1 MSITV
6 LNYMDQALV
15 DRIHSQAAKRAETA
29 KQTTSDDF
37 ATVLADSTKAIE
49 NNQNTISTNTAVSDT
64 STVSTGQTAASSASS
79 YTSNELDSIFEDAAN
94 TYGVSSIILKSIA
107 KAESGFNPSAVSS
120 AGAVG
125 IMQLMPSTAAALG
138 VSNSYDAREN
148 IMGGA
153 KYISQ
158 LLSNYQG
165 NISLALAA
173 YNAGSANVDKYG
185 GIPPFTETQNYV
197 KKVLSYMEEF
207 GSAVSNTVSSVSDQL
222 SSIFS
227 LTGTARDEANQMLA
241 DFFSSKNISK
251 DALDILTAILKLK
264 NMISG
269 QTTSTDVSSALQ
281 NTDTTSSAAV
291 SSSVTPSDRTA
302 VLTSINSD
310 SETIEDITKG
320 IPVRVI
326 PSAETDTDEDT
337 DTETNT
343 DIDAAV
349 STDTNDDVS
358 TDTDS
363 ESYTSCCL
371 RIARRQF
378 LCRSYGSQNFCLI
391 RNCFIL
397 SYIVMIILQSVPLSS
412 D

>member
-6 LNYMDQALV
+6 LNYMDHALV
-15 DRIHSQAAKRAETA
+15 SRINEQAVKRAEAA
-29 KQTTSDDF
+29 KQSNTDDF
-37 ATVLADSTKAIE
+37 AAALADSTKALE
-49 NNQNTISTNTAVSDT
+49 NSQNTSQTGTTGADT
-64 STVSTGQTAASSASS
+64 SGISAAQTTASSANS
-79 YTSNELDSIFEDAAN
+79 YTSGELDSIFEEAAN
-94 TYGVSSIILKSIA
+94 SYGVSSIILKSIA
-107 KAESGFNPSAVSS
+107 KAESGFNPSAVS
-120 AGAVG
+120 
-125 IMQLMPSTAAALG
+125 MQLMPSTAAALG

-222 SSIFS
+222 SSIFN
-227 LTGTARDEANQMLA
+227 LTGSARDEANQMLA

-281 NTDTTSSAAV
+281 NTDTTSSAV
-291 SSSVTPSDRTA
+291 GSTSETPSDRTA

-310 SETIEDITKG
+310 SETIEDITKD

-363 ESYTSCCL
+363 ES
-371 RIARRQF
+371 
-378 LCRSYGSQNFCLI
+378 
-391 RNCFIL
+391 
-397 SYIVMIILQSVPLSS
+397 
-412 D
+412 

>member
-15 DRIHSQAAKRAETA
+15 SRIHEQAAKRAEAA
-29 KQTTSDDF
+29 KQNNSDDF
-37 ATVLADSTKAIE
+37 ATVLADSTKALD
-49 NNQNTISTNTAVSDT
+49 NSQDASASGTVSSDASGV
-64 STVSTGQTAASSASS
+64 STVSESTSSVSS
-79 YTSNELDSIFEDAAN
+79 YTSDELDSIFEEAAN
-94 TYGVSSIILKSIA
+94 TYGVSSVILKSIA

-120 AGAVG
+120 AGAIG
-125 IMQLMPSTAAALG
+125 IMQLMPQTAAALG

-207 GSAVSNTVSSVSDQL
+207 GSAVSNTVSTVSDQL

-264 NMISG
+264 NMVSSQTSG
-269 QTTSTDVSSALQ
+269 STASASQNTAATASAVKDTSEDSSVRSADHTST
-281 NTDTTSSAAV
+281 N
-291 SSSVTPSDRTA
+291 SSSGS
-302 VLTSINSD
+302 L
-310 SETIEDITKG
+310 EDAAQDL
-320 IPVRVI
+320 PVRVI
-326 PSAETDTDEDT
+326 PSEGTDED
-337 DTETNT
+337 E
-343 DIDAAV
+343 
-349 STDTNDDVS
+349 
-358 TDTDS
+358 
-363 ESYTSCCL
+363 L
-371 RIARRQF
+371 
-378 LCRSYGSQNFCLI
+378 
-391 RNCFIL
+391 
-397 SYIVMIILQSVPLSS
+397 
-412 D
+412 

>member
-6 LNYMDQALV
+6 LNYMDHALV
-15 DRIHSQAAKRAETA
+15 SRINEQAAKRAEAA
-29 KQTTSDDF
+29 KQSNTDDF
-37 ATVLADSTKAIE
+37 AAALADSTKALE
-49 NNQNTISTNTAVSDT
+49 NSQNTSQTGTTGADT
-64 STVSTGQTAASSASS
+64 SGISAAQTTASSANS
-79 YTSNELDSIFEDAAN
+79 YTSGELDSIFEEAAN
-94 TYGVSSIILKSIA
+94 SYGVSSIILKSIA
-107 KAESGFNPSAVSS
+107 KAESGFNPSAVSN

-125 IMQLMPSTAAALG
+125 IMQLVPSTAAALG

-222 SSIFS
+222 SSIFN
-227 LTGTARDEANQMLA
+227 LTGSARDEANQMLA

-264 NMISG
+264 NMISS
-269 QTTSTDVSSALQ
+269 QSSTATASMAQ
-281 NTDTTSSAAV
+281 NTDTSSYPAENTSDDS
-291 SSSVTPSDRTA
+291 SDRIA
-302 VLTSINSD
+302 VAFSKNS
-310 SETIEDITKG
+310 EAVEDITKDFS
-320 IPVRVI
+320 VDVI
-326 PSAETDTDEDT
+326 PFTEPDTDIADSADT
-337 DTETNT
+337 D
-343 DIDAAV
+343 AA
-349 STDTNDDVS
+349 DTSV
-358 TDTDS
+358 DTDS
-363 ESYTSCCL
+363 
-371 RIARRQF
+371 
-378 LCRSYGSQNFCLI
+378 
-391 RNCFIL
+391 
-397 SYIVMIILQSVPLSS
+397 QS
-412 D
+412 

>member
-79 YTSNELDSIFEDAAN
+79 YTSSELDSIFEDAAN

-125 IMQLMPSTAAALG
+125 IMQLMPSIAAALG

-158 LLSNYQG
+158 LLSRYDG
-165 NISLALAA
+165 DVSLALAA
-173 YNAGSANVDKYG
+173 YNAGSGNVAKYG
-185 GIPPFTETQNYV
+185 GIPPFAETQNYV
-197 KKVLSYMEEF
+197 SKVLGYYQN
-207 GSAVSNTVSSVSDQL
+207 GV
-222 SSIFS
+222 
-227 LTGTARDEANQMLA
+227 
-241 DFFSSKNISK
+241 
-251 DALDILTAILKLK
+251 DIP
-264 NMISG
+264 S
-269 QTTSTDVSSALQ
+269 Q
-281 NTDTTSSAAV
+281 TSSAQA
-291 SSSVTPSDRTA
+291 
-302 VLTSINSD
+302 
-310 SETIEDITKG
+310 
-320 IPVRVI
+320 
-326 PSAETDTDEDT
+326 SAT
-337 DTETNT
+337 DTEGLSVDERQNIYRQMLSLTN
-343 DIDAAV
+343 
-349 STDTNDDVS
+349 
-358 TDTDS
+358 
-363 ESYTSCCL
+363 
-371 RIARRQF
+371 Q
-378 LCRSYGSQNFCLI
+378 LI
-391 RNCFIL
+391 L
-397 SYIVMIILQSVPLSS
+397 DKLEA
-412 D
+412 

>member
-15 DRIHSQAAKRAETA
+15 SRINEQAAKRAEAA
-29 KQTTSDDF
+29 KQNNSDDF
-37 ATVLADSTKAIE
+37 AAVLADSTKALE
-49 NNQNTISTNTAVSDT
+49 NSQDTNQTGAAGSDASGVSTVQTTAGSDASGISTAQTTAP
-64 STVSTGQTAASSASS
+64 SANS
-79 YTSNELDSIFEDAAN
+79 YTSGELDSIFEEAAN
-94 TYGVSSIILKSIA
+94 TYGVSSTILKSIA

-120 AGAVG
+120 TGAVG

-197 KKVLSYMEEF
+197 QKVLSYMEEF
-207 GSAVSNTVSSVSDQL
+207 GSAVSNTVSNVSDQL

-251 DALDILTAILKLK
+251 DALDILTVILKLK
-264 NMISG
+264 NMMSS
-269 QTTSTDVSSALQ
+269 QSSAGTVPATQ
-281 NTDTTSSAAV
+281 TTDTTESTSDDLSGRVAV
-291 SSSVTPSDRTA
+291 AEPKVF
-302 VLTSINSD
+302 D
-310 SETIEDITKG
+310 SEPVKDITKDFS
-320 IPVRVI
+320 VNVI
-326 PSAETDTDEDT
+326 PFTETETDHETSSDT
-337 DTETNT
+337 D
-343 DIDAAV
+343 DA
-349 STDTNDDVS
+349 DTSV
-358 TDTDS
+358 DTDN
-363 ESYTSCCL
+363 E
-371 RIARRQF
+371 A
-378 LCRSYGSQNFCLI
+378 
-391 RNCFIL
+391 
-397 SYIVMIILQSVPLSS
+397 
-412 D
+412 

>member
-6 LNYMDQALV
+6 LNYMDHALV
-15 DRIHSQAAKRAETA
+15 SRINEQAAKRAEAA
-29 KQTTSDDF
+29 KQSNTDDF
-37 ATVLADSTKAIE
+37 AAALADSTKALE
-49 NNQNTISTNTAVSDT
+49 NSQNTSQTGTTGADT
-64 STVSTGQTAASSASS
+64 SGISAAQTTASSANS
-79 YTSNELDSIFEDAAN
+79 YTSGELDSIFEEAAN
-94 TYGVSSIILKSIA
+94 SYGVSSIILKSIA
-107 KAESGFNPSAVSS
+107 KAESGFNPSAVR
-120 AGAVG
+120 

-197 KKVLSYMEEF
+197 SYMEEF

-222 SSIFS
+222 SSIFN
-227 LTGTARDEANQMLA
+227 LTGSARDEANQMLA

-281 NTDTTSSAAV
+281 NTDTTSSAV
-291 SSSVTPSDRTA
+291 GSTSETPSDRTA

-310 SETIEDITKG
+310 SETIEDITKD

-363 ESYTSCCL
+363 ES
-371 RIARRQF
+371 
-378 LCRSYGSQNFCLI
+378 
-391 RNCFIL
+391 
-397 SYIVMIILQSVPLSS
+397 
-412 D
+412 

>member
-1 MSITV
+1 
-6 LNYMDQALV
+6 
-15 DRIHSQAAKRAETA
+15 
-29 KQTTSDDF
+29 
-37 ATVLADSTKAIE
+37 
-49 NNQNTISTNTAVSDT
+49 
-64 STVSTGQTAASSASS
+64 
-79 YTSNELDSIFEDAAN
+79 
-94 TYGVSSIILKSIA
+94 
-107 KAESGFNPSAVSS
+107 
-120 AGAVG
+120 
-125 IMQLMPSTAAALG
+125 
-138 VSNSYDAREN
+138 
-148 IMGGA
+148 MGGA

-185 GIPPFTETQNYV
+185 GIPPFTQNYV

-222 SSIFS
+222 SSIFN
-227 LTGTARDEANQMLA
+227 LTGSARDEANQMLA

-281 NTDTTSSAAV
+281 NTDTTSSAV
-291 SSSVTPSDRTA
+291 GSTSETPSDRTA
-302 VLTSINSD
+302 VLTSISSD
-310 SETIEDITKG
+310 SETIEDITK
-320 IPVRVI
+320 
-326 PSAETDTDEDT
+326 DEDT

-363 ESYTSCCL
+363 ES
-371 RIARRQF
+371 
-378 LCRSYGSQNFCLI
+378 
-391 RNCFIL
+391 
-397 SYIVMIILQSVPLSS
+397 
-412 D
+412 

>member
-6 LNYMDQALV
+6 LNYMDHALV
-15 DRIHSQAAKRAETA
+15 SRINEQAAKRAEAA
-29 KQTTSDDF
+29 KQSNTDDF
-37 ATVLADSTKAIE
+37 AAALADSTKALE
-49 NNQNTISTNTAVSDT
+49 NSQNTSQTGTTGSDT
-64 STVSTGQTAASSASS
+64 SGISAAQTTASSANF
-79 YTSNELDSIFEDAAN
+79 YTSGELDSIFEEAAN

-107 KAESGFNPSAVSS
+107 KAESGFNPSAVSN

-264 NMISG
+264 NMISS
-269 QTTSTDVSSALQ
+269 QSSTATASMAQ
-281 NTDTTSSAAV
+281 NTDTSSYPAENTSDDS
-291 SSSVTPSDRTA
+291 SDRIA
-302 VLTSINSD
+302 VAFSKNS
-310 SETIEDITKG
+310 EAVEDITKDFS
-320 IPVRVI
+320 VDVI
-326 PSAETDTDEDT
+326 PFTEPDTDIADSADT
-337 DTETNT
+337 D
-343 DIDAAV
+343 AA
-349 STDTNDDVS
+349 DTSV
-358 TDTDS
+358 DTDS
-363 ESYTSCCL
+363 
-371 RIARRQF
+371 
-378 LCRSYGSQNFCLI
+378 
-391 RNCFIL
+391 
-397 SYIVMIILQSVPLSS
+397 QS
-412 D
+412 

>member
-6 LNYMDQALV
+6 LNYMDHALV
-15 DRIHSQAAKRAETA
+15 SRINEQAAKRAEAA
-29 KQTTSDDF
+29 KQSNTDDF
-37 ATVLADSTKAIE
+37 AAALADSTKALE
-49 NNQNTISTNTAVSDT
+49 NSQNTSQTGTTGADT
-64 STVSTGQTAASSASS
+64 SGISAAQTTASSANS
-79 YTSNELDSIFEDAAN
+79 YTSGELDSIFEEAAN
-94 TYGVSSIILKSIA
+94 SYGVSSIILKSIA
-107 KAESGFNPSAVSS
+107 KAESGFNPSAVSN

-222 SSIFS
+222 SSIFD
-227 LTGTARDEANQMLA
+227 LTGSARDEANQMLA

-264 NMISG
+264 NMISS
-269 QTTSTDVSSALQ
+269 QSSTATASMAQ
-281 NTDTTSSAAV
+281 NTDTSSYPAENTSDDS
-291 SSSVTPSDRTA
+291 SDRIA
-302 VLTSINSD
+302 VAFSKNS
-310 SETIEDITKG
+310 EAVEDITKDFS
-320 IPVRVI
+320 VDVI
-326 PSAETDTDEDT
+326 PFTEPDTDIADSADT
-337 DTETNT
+337 D
-343 DIDAAV
+343 AA
-349 STDTNDDVS
+349 DTSV
-358 TDTDS
+358 DTDS
-363 ESYTSCCL
+363 
-371 RIARRQF
+371 
-378 LCRSYGSQNFCLI
+378 
-391 RNCFIL
+391 
-397 SYIVMIILQSVPLSS
+397 QS
-412 D
+412 

>member
-269 QTTSTDVSSALQ
+269 RIPHCSPASRNL
-281 NTDTTSSAAV
+281 
-291 SSSVTPSDRTA
+291 
-302 VLTSINSD
+302 IN
-310 SETIEDITKG
+310 
-320 IPVRVI
+320 P
-326 PSAETDTDEDT
+326 
-337 DTETNT
+337 
-343 DIDAAV
+343 
-349 STDTNDDVS
+349 
-358 TDTDS
+358 
-363 ESYTSCCL
+363 
-371 RIARRQF
+371 
-378 LCRSYGSQNFCLI
+378 
-391 RNCFIL
+391 
-397 SYIVMIILQSVPLSS
+397 
-412 D
+412 

>member
-107 KAESGFNPSAVSS
+107 KAESGFNPSAVSN

-222 SSIFS
+222 SSIFN
-227 LTGTARDEANQMLA
+227 LTGSARDEANQMLA

-264 NMISG
+264 NMISS
-269 QTTSTDVSSALQ
+269 QSSTATASMAQ
-281 NTDTTSSAAV
+281 NTDTSSYPAENTSDDS
-291 SSSVTPSDRTA
+291 SDRIAAAFSKNSEA
-302 VLTSINSD
+302 V
-310 SETIEDITKG
+310 EDITKDFS
-320 IPVRVI
+320 VDVI
-326 PSAETDTDEDT
+326 PFTEPDTDIADSADT
-337 DTETNT
+337 D
-343 DIDAAV
+343 AA
-349 STDTNDDVS
+349 DTSV
-358 TDTDS
+358 DTDS
-363 ESYTSCCL
+363 
-371 RIARRQF
+371 
-378 LCRSYGSQNFCLI
+378 
-391 RNCFIL
+391 
-397 SYIVMIILQSVPLSS
+397 QS
-412 D
+412 

>member
-6 LNYMDQALV
+6 LNYMDHALV
-15 DRIHSQAAKRAETA
+15 SRINEQAAKRAEAA
-29 KQTTSDDF
+29 KQSNTDDF
-37 ATVLADSTKAIE
+37 AAALADSTKALE
-49 NNQNTISTNTAVSDT
+49 NSQNTSQTGTTGADT
-64 STVSTGQTAASSASS
+64 SGISAAQTTASSANF
-79 YTSNELDSIFEDAAN
+79 YTSGELDSIFEEAAN
-94 TYGVSSIILKSIA
+94 SYGVSSIILKSIA
-107 KAESGFNPSAVSS
+107 KAESGFNPSAVSN

-222 SSIFS
+222 SSIFN
-227 LTGTARDEANQMLA
+227 LTGSARDEANQMLA

-264 NMISG
+264 NMISS
-269 QTTSTDVSSALQ
+269 QSSTATASMAQ
-281 NTDTTSSAAV
+281 NTDTSSYPAENTSDDS
-291 SSSVTPSDRTA
+291 SDRIA
-302 VLTSINSD
+302 VAFSKNS
-310 SETIEDITKG
+310 EAVEDITKDFS
-320 IPVRVI
+320 VDVI
-326 PSAETDTDEDT
+326 PFTEPDTDIADSADT
-337 DTETNT
+337 D
-343 DIDAAV
+343 AA
-349 STDTNDDVS
+349 DTSV
-358 TDTDS
+358 DTDS
-363 ESYTSCCL
+363 
-371 RIARRQF
+371 
-378 LCRSYGSQNFCLI
+378 
-391 RNCFIL
+391 
-397 SYIVMIILQSVPLSS
+397 QS
-412 D
+412 

>member
-6 LNYMDQALV
+6 LNYMDHALV
-15 DRIHSQAAKRAETA
+15 SRINEQAAKRAEAA

-37 ATVLADSTKAIE
+37 AATLADSTKALE
-49 NNQNTISTNTAVSDT
+49 NSQNTTVSSTTGSDT
-64 STVSTGQTAASSASS
+64 ADVSTTQTSASSAGS
-79 YTSNELDSIFEDAAN
+79 YTSSELDSFFEEAAN

-197 KKVLSYMEEF
+197 KKVLSNMEEF

-222 SSIFS
+222 SSIFN

-264 NMISG
+264 NMISS
-269 QTTSTDVSSALQ
+269 QSSTGTA
-281 NTDTTSSAAV
+281 
-291 SSSVTPSDRTA
+291 SVTQYTNTSAYTA
-302 VLTSINSD
+302 ENTSEDTSGRVAVAIPKNS
-310 SETIEDITKG
+310 EAIEDITKDFS
-320 IPVRVI
+320 VKVI
-326 PSAETDTDEDT
+326 PFTETETDDADSADT
-337 DTETNT
+337 D
-343 DIDAAV
+343 AA
-349 STDTNDDVS
+349 DTSV
-358 TDTDS
+358 DTDDQ
-363 ESYTSCCL
+363 
-371 RIARRQF
+371 A
-378 LCRSYGSQNFCLI
+378 
-391 RNCFIL
+391 
-397 SYIVMIILQSVPLSS
+397 
-412 D
+412 

>member
-125 IMQLMPSTAAALG
+125 IMQLMPSTAALG

-281 NTDTTSSAAV
+281 NTDTTSSAV
-291 SSSVTPSDRTA
+291 GSTSETPSDRTA

-310 SETIEDITKG
+310 SETIEDITKD

-363 ESYTSCCL
+363 ES
-371 RIARRQF
+371 
-378 LCRSYGSQNFCLI
+378 
-391 RNCFIL
+391 
-397 SYIVMIILQSVPLSS
+397 
-412 D
+412 

>member
-6 LNYMDQALV
+6 LNYMDHALV
-15 DRIHSQAAKRAETA
+15 SRINEQAAKRAEAA
-29 KQTTSDDF
+29 KQSNTDDF
-37 ATVLADSTKAIE
+37 AAALADSTKAIE

-79 YTSNELDSIFEDAAN
+79 YTSSELDSIFEDAAN

-173 YNAGSANVDKYG
+173 YNAGNANVDKYG

-222 SSIFS
+222 SSIFN
-227 LTGTARDEANQMLA
+227 LTGSARDEANQMLA

-281 NTDTTSSAAV
+281 NTDTTSSAV
-291 SSSVTPSDRTA
+291 GSTSETPSDRTA

-310 SETIEDITKG
+310 SETIEDITKD

-363 ESYTSCCL
+363 ES
-371 RIARRQF
+371 
-378 LCRSYGSQNFCLI
+378 
-391 RNCFIL
+391 
-397 SYIVMIILQSVPLSS
+397 
-412 D
+412 

>member
-264 NMISG
+264 NMISS
-269 QTTSTDVSSALQ
+269 QSSTGTASVAQ
-281 NTDTTSSAAV
+281 NTDTSSYTAENTSDDS
-291 SSSVTPSDRTA
+291 SDRIAAAFSKNSEA
-302 VLTSINSD
+302 V
-310 SETIEDITKG
+310 EDITKD

-343 DIDAAV
+343 NIDAAV

-363 ESYTSCCL
+363 ES
-371 RIARRQF
+371 
-378 LCRSYGSQNFCLI
+378 
-391 RNCFIL
+391 
-397 SYIVMIILQSVPLSS
+397 
-412 D
+412 